1 MNDADWHYMQ
11 CPVKFEGKSYV
22 PAHVASTLAGELEE
36 AEEKIEELRE
46 QLRKRE
52 SEITALLEEGYDPPA
67 PSDWRKELDERE
79 AVTVAF
85 AQHYRQSWDTVPVA
99 GRHMILMIADL
110 ATRLDKT
117 EVLYDS
123 ILIRLNELNKPHN
136 LVRRAAEVMF
146 QQYRNQAV
154 GEILKDPFSRR

>member
-1 MNDADWHYMQ
+1 M
-11 CPVKFEGKSYV
+11 GKSYV
-22 PAHVASTLAGELEE
+22 PAHVASTLAGELED
-36 AEEKIEELRE
+36 AEEKIEELRQ

-67 PSDWRKELDERE
+67 PGDWHKELDERR

-85 AQHYRQSWDTVPVA
+85 DQRYRQSWDTVPVA
-99 GRHMILMIADL
+99 GRHMTLMIANL

-117 EVLYDS
+117 EALLNSVLA
-123 ILIRLNELNKPHN
+123 RFNELNKAHN
-136 LVRRAAEVMF
+136 LVRRAAEIMF